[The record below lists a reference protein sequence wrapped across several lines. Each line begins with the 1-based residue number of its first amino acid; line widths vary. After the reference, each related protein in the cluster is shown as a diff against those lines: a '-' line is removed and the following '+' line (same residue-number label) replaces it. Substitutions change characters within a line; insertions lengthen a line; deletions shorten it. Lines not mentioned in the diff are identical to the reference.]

1 MEDKLKRK
9 ILKYIERND
18 PSHKIVTI
26 DEVNKKIIYSDKIVC
41 HNPIKFENEGYVRAY
56 LVVKLIIEM
65 KYPIECIELEKHYNI
80 GSKPKDK
87 NAFIDIIVRDKKH
100 LKMFSCLLNVK
111 HLKHMKVIKQRL
123 KLSYLIWQLFRIK
136 KEK

>member
-87 NAFIDIIVRDKKH
+87 NAFIDIIVRDKKTPE
-100 LKMFSCLLNVK
+100 MFSCLLNVK

>member
-56 LVVKLIIEM
+56 LVVKLILEM

-87 NAFIDIIVRDKKH
+87 NAFIDIIVRDKKTPENAPKTYM
-100 LKMFSCLLNVK
+100 LESFLRCILLFFKSNAREPWC
-111 HLKHMKVIKQRL
+111 VIL
-123 KLSYLIWQLFRIK
+123 VSAS
-136 KEK
+136 

>member
-1 MEDKLKRK
+1 MEDRLKRK
-9 ILKYIERND
+9 ILKYIEMND
-18 PSHKIVTI
+18 PSHEIVTV

-56 LVVKLIIEM
+56 LVVKLITEM

-87 NAFIDIIVRDKKH
+87 NAFIDIIVRDKKIPENV
-100 LKMFSCLLNVK
+100 FYLLNVK
-111 HLKHMKVIKQRL
+111 HQKHMKVIKQRL
-123 KLSYLIWQLFRIK
+123 KLNYLIWQLFRIK
-136 KEK
+136 KGK

>member
-1 MEDKLKRK
+1 MEDRLKRK
-9 ILKYIERND
+9 ILKYIEMND
-18 PSHKIVTI
+18 PSHEIVTV

-56 LVVKLIIEM
+56 LVVKLITEM

-87 NAFIDIIVRDKKH
+87 NAFIDIIVRDKKIPE
-100 LKMFSCLLNVK
+100 NVFLFIECK
-111 HLKHMKVIKQRL
+111 APETYESNKQRL
-123 KLSYLIWQLFRIK
+123 KLNYLIWQLFRIK
-136 KEK
+136 KGK